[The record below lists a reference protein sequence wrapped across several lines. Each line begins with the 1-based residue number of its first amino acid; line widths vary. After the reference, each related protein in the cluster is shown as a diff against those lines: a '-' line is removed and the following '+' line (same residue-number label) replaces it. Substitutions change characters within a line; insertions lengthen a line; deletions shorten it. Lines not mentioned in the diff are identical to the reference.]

1 MHFGILSGIPV
12 PQTLGYASFKRN
24 MLLALSEISRPEQSQ
39 GNELT
44 SIGGNTNM
52 GRKPKDREI
61 TYKNFIGLKISDQ
74 QLEYLQTRAERLGIS
89 QSEYIRRLLTDKP
102 IQVRYEIVADSEQ
115 LTKLVHAFGKIGTNL
130 NQIAL
135 HFNTGGTKS
144 RIMEDEIH
152 EAIAK
157 IFEMRKEVLKLGG
170 DFSGSTKTHRK

>member
-1 MHFGILSGIPV
+1 
-12 PQTLGYASFKRN
+12 
-24 MLLALSEISRPEQSQ
+24 
-39 GNELT
+39 
-44 SIGGNTNM
+44 M

-61 TYKNFIGLKISDQ
+61 AYKHFVGVKLTDQ
-74 QLEYLQTRAERLGIS
+74 QLEYLQSGAERLGIS

-102 IQVRYEIVADSEQ
+102 IQMKYEVVAESEE
-115 LTKLVHAFGKIGTNL
+115 LTKLVHEFGKIGTNL

-170 DFSGSTKTHRK
+170 DFSGNTKTHRK

>member
-1 MHFGILSGIPV
+1 
-12 PQTLGYASFKRN
+12 
-24 MLLALSEISRPEQSQ
+24 
-39 GNELT
+39 
-44 SIGGNTNM
+44 M

-102 IQVRYEIVADSEQ
+102 LQIRYEIIADSEQ
-115 LTKLVHAFGKIGTNL
+115 LTKLVHEFGKIGTNL

-135 HFNTGGTKS
+135 HFNTGGS
-144 RIMEDEIH
+144 LSMAMEDAVH
-152 EAIAK
+152 EAISK

-170 DFSGSTKTHRK
+170 DYHGSVETYRKQKR